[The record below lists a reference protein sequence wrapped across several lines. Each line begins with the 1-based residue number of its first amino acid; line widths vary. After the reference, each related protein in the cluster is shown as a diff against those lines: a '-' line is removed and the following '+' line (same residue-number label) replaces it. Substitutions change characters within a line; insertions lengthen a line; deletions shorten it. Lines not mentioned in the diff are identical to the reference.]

1 MTRVNSRSTPP
12 SPRLPS
18 GSFRANARA
27 RMMAAAVAVCALA
40 AIPGVGGNLP
50 KAPPYR
56 DHTRLEVYLDDKGA
70 EHPVRSRAD
79 WEKRRRHILAGMQA
93 VMGPLPGPERKVPL
107 DAQVLE
113 ETATDTFVRKKIS
126 FRPEKDDRVPAY
138 LFLPKGGKKRKAA
151 VLCLHQTT
159 RIGKGEP
166 AGLGGLPNLHYARE
180 LAERGYVTLA
190 PDYPNFGEYAFDPY
204 ARGYASGSMKA
215 IWNNMRAIDLLQS
228 LPEVDP
234 DRIGCIGHSLGGHNT
249 MFTGAFDT
257 RIQALVSSCGFT
269 AFGSYF
275 QGNLTGWTGPAY
287 MPLIREVKREG
298 GWAKHMPFDFHEVAA
313 AFAPRAFFTNSPLR
327 DDNFEVGGVRE
338 VMARAAP
345 IYRLFGAEEKLVAV
359 YPDSGHDFPTPQRLE
374 AYAFLDRWLHK

>member
-1 MTRVNSRSTPP
+1 MANSGARFSSRRSRSGG
-12 SPRLPS
+12 R
-18 GSFRANARA
+18 RACLLV
-27 RMMAAAVAVCALA
+27 AAVAMCVLA
-40 AIPGVGGNLP
+40 ITATAGGDVP
-50 KAPPYR
+50 APPLYR
-56 DHTRLEVYLDDKGA
+56 DHTRLESYLDEKGG

-107 DAQVLE
+107 NVEVLE
-113 ETATDTFVRKKIS
+113 ESATDAFVRKKIRFS
-126 FRPEKDDRVPAY
+126 PEKDDRVPAY
-138 LFLPKGGKKRKAA
+138 LFLPKGGKKRKPA

-159 RIGKGEP
+159 GIGKGEP

-228 LPEVDP
+228 LPEVDQE
-234 DRIGCIGHSLGGHNT
+234 RIGCIGHSLGGHNT
-249 MFTGAFDT
+249 MFTGAFDA
-257 RIQALVSSCGFT
+257 RIKALVSSCGFT
-269 AFGSYF
+269 AFGAYY

-287 MPLIREVKREG
+287 MPRIREVKREG
-298 GWAKHMPFDFHEVAA
+298 GWAKNMPFDFHEVVA
-313 AFAPRAFFTNSPLR
+313 AFAPRAFFTNSPLK

-338 VMARAAP
+338 VMERAAP
-345 IYRLFGAEEKLVAV
+345 VYRLFGAEEKLVAV
-359 YPDSGHDFPTPQRLE
+359 YPDAAHDFPTPQRQE
-374 AYAFLDRWLHK
+374 AYAFLDRWLQRK